1 MAQNHNIQDWHR
13 ELSQEQRTELAR
25 KAGKASA
32 EARRKYKTFKE
43 TFGDI
48 LTLDTTDDQMH
59 ATLIALG
66 LEPSNSNAIA
76 LAQVIKA
83 VRNGDTEAAR
93 FVRDS
98 RGEKP
103 TDALNMS
110 VTGKPIKSLDLSQL
124 SDEELEALADQADE

>member
-1 MAQNHNIQDWHR
+1 
-13 ELSQEQRTELAR
+13 LTQEERTECAR
-25 KAGKASA
+25 NAGIASA
-32 EARRKYKTFKE
+32 AARRKYKTFRE
-43 TFGDI
+43 VFGDI
-48 LTLDTTDDQMH
+48 LTLDTTDDQMRQ
-59 ATLIALG
+59 TLVALG

-103 TDALNMS
+103 TEALQMS
-110 VTGKPIKSLDLSQL
+110 ISDKPIKALDLTQL
-124 SDEELEALADQADE
+124 SDAELEALADGLE

>member
-1 MAQNHNIQDWHR
+1 MAQNFNINDWHKGLTP
-13 ELSQEQRTELAR
+13 EERTELAR

-32 EARRKYKTFKE
+32 DARRKYKTFKE
-43 TFGDI
+43 VFGDI
-48 LTLDTTDDQMH
+48 LTLDTTDDQMRD
-59 ATLIALG
+59 TLVALG
-66 LEPSNSNAIA
+66 LEPSNGNAIA

-103 TDALNMS
+103 TEALQMAI
-110 VTGKPIKSLDLSQL
+110 TDKPIKSLDLSQL
-124 SDEELEALADQADE
+124 SDDELEALADGLE

>member
-1 MAQNHNIQDWHR
+1 MAQNYNIQTWHSG
-13 ELSQEQRTELAR
+13 LSQEERTELAR

-32 EARRKYKTFKE
+32 AARRKYKTFKE
-43 TFGDI
+43 VFGDI
-48 LTLDTTDDQMH
+48 LTLDTTDDQMRD
-59 ATLIALG
+59 TLVALG

-83 VRNGDTEAAR
+83 VRSGDTEAAR

-103 TDALNMS
+103 TEALNLGI
-110 VTGKPIKSLDLSQL
+110 TGKPIKSLDLSQL

>member
-13 ELSQEQRTELAR
+13 GLSQEERTELAR

-32 EARRKYKTFKE
+32 DARRKYKTFRE
-43 TFGDI
+43 VFGDI
-48 LTLDTTDDQMH
+48 LTLDTTDDQMRQ
-59 ATLIALG
+59 TLVALG

-103 TDALNMS
+103 TEALQMS
-110 VTGKPIKSLDLSQL
+110 ISDKPIKSLDLSTL
-124 SDEELEALADQADE
+124 SDEELEALADGLD

>member
-1 MAQNHNIQDWHR
+1 MARHDIRDWQAT
-13 ELSQEQRTELAR
+13 LTQEERTECAR
-25 KAGKASA
+25 NAGIASA
-32 EARRKYKTFKE
+32 AARRKYKTFKE

-48 LTLDTTDDQMH
+48 LTLDTTDDQMRD
-59 ATLIALG
+59 TLVALG